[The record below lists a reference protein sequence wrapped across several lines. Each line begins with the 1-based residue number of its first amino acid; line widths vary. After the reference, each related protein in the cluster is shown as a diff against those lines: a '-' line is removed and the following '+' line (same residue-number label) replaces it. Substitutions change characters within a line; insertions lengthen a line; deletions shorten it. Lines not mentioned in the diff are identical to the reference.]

1 MELRNRCRSEGERID
16 SPNLMKKCELK
27 DRFAAA
33 KKAVPA
39 CCLDHA
45 AAAKAV
51 HAAHQIV
58 EAAVEAWHAERSIKT

>member
-1 MELRNRCRSEGERID
+1 
-16 SPNLMKKCELK
+16 MKKCELK